1 MAKVN
6 IQELLDNGVHFG
18 HLTRKWNPNMAPYI
32 YTERNGVHIID
43 LYKTA
48 AKIEETSEALNKI
61 ANSGRKILFVA
72 TKKQAKDIVAE
83 KAKAINMPYITE
95 RWPGGMLTN
104 FVTIRKA
111 VKKMALIDRMKIDGS
126 FDALSKR
133 EKLQINRQREKLE
146 KNLGSISDMTRLPGA
161 LFIVDIKKEHIAV
174 AEAQKLNIPIFAMVD
189 TNSDP
194 RQVDYVIP
202 ANDDASKSIDKVLS
216 FVTDAVAEGLSDR
229 KADKEKVKETKEVA
243 APETEEVAP
252 KAEETKEDAPKKK
265 EVKAKAPK
273 AKAVKVK
280 EPKVE
285 AAKVEE
291 AKVEEIKAE
300 DTDTPAEEKK

>member
-1 MAKVN
+1 MANVN

-48 AKIEETSEALNKI
+48 AKIEETSEALKKI

-83 KAKAINMPYITE
+83 KSKAVDMPFITE

-104 FVTIRKA
+104 FITIRKA
-111 VKKMALIDRMKIDGS
+111 VKKMALIDRMKTDGS
-126 FDALSKR
+126 FEALSKR

-174 AEAQKLNIPIFAMVD
+174 AEAQKLSIPIFAMVD

-202 ANDDASKSIDKVLS
+202 ANDDASKSINVVLS
-216 FVTDAVAEGLSDR
+216 FVTDAIAEGLSER

-243 APETEEVAP
+243 AATKAEKATPKVEEVKAATPKVEEVKAEEAEAP
-252 KAEETKEDAPKKK
+252 KA
-265 EVKAKAPK
+265 
-273 AKAVKVK
+273 
-280 EPKVE
+280 
-285 AAKVEE
+285 EE
-291 AKVEEIKAE
+291 AKVEETKAE
-300 DTDTPAEEKK
+300 VTETPTEEKK

>member
-1 MAKVN
+1 MANVN

-48 AKIEETSEALNKI
+48 AKIEETSEALKKI

-83 KAKAINMPYITE
+83 KSKAVDMPFITE

-104 FVTIRKA
+104 FITIRKA
-111 VKKMALIDRMKIDGS
+111 VKKMALIDRMKTDGS
-126 FDALSKR
+126 FEALSKR

-174 AEAQKLNIPIFAMVD
+174 AEAQKLSIPIFAMVD

-202 ANDDASKSIDKVLS
+202 ANDDASKSINVVLS
-216 FVTDAVAEGLSDR
+216 FVTDAIAEGLSER

-243 APETEEVAP
+243 AATKAEKATPKVEEVKAATPKVEEVKAKEAKAP
-252 KAEETKEDAPKKK
+252 KAEE
-265 EVKAKAPK
+265 V
-273 AKAVKVK
+273 
-280 EPKVE
+280 
-285 AAKVEE
+285 KVEE
-291 AKVEEIKAE
+291 TKVEETKTE
-300 DTDTPAEEKK
+300 VTETPTEEKK